1 MPRRK
6 RTSPILNK
14 AEKRSVAIRSISE
27 TLDMG
32 NGLSIENYAEQ
43 IQALRQLMDEYNMIL
58 SQLDRVTNDI
68 IGAEKSLNDLS
79 ELMLMGVA
87 TTYGKDSNEYEMAG
101 GVRKSERK
109 RPVRSRSRAMAH
121 A

>member
-6 RTSPILNK
+6 RTSSILLK

-32 NGLSIENYAEQ
+32 NGLSVENYTGQ
-43 IQALRQLMDEYNMIL
+43 IQGLRSLMDEYNIIL
-58 SQLDRVTNDI
+58 SQLDRVANEI
-68 IGAEKSLNDLS
+68 ASAEKALNDLS
-79 ELMLMGVA
+79 ELMLLGVA
-87 TTYGKDSNEYEMAG
+87 TTYGKNSNEYEMAG

-109 RPVRSRSRAMAH
+109 RPMRSPVPDAMSA
-121 A
+121 